1 MRIAYFHPA
10 SHRCA
15 AILLF
20 LLAFI
25 TRSAVAGLDHRVSQ
39 NTGGIYRYYDVPPY
53 ALLLTS
59 IGGALFL
66 GSEDRLGRTFWQ
78 SSEAYFVAQGA
89 TEILK
94 RATGRLRPSETD
106 DPNQW
111 HKGGHS
117 FPSGHVSSTAS
128 MIMPL
133 ILEYGKE
140 YRAVWGLAVLPAYEM
155 VARVKQR
162 AHWQSDVIA
171 AAALGTAIGWAEHSR
186 GPLII
191 RALPGGAFV
200 GFRRAF

>member
-1 MRIAYFHPA
+1 MHIAYPH
-10 SHRCA
+10 SVHCRHA

-20 LLAFI
+20 LLALV
-25 TRSAVAGLDHRVSQ
+25 TRTAFAGLDHRVSQ
-39 NTGGIYRYYDVPPY
+39 NTGGLYRYYDVPPY

-78 SSEAYFVAQGA
+78 SSEAYFIAQGA

-94 RATGRLRPSETD
+94 HATGRLRPSETD
-106 DPNQW
+106 NPNQW
-111 HKGGHS
+111 RKGGHS
-117 FPSGHVSSTAS
+117 FPSGHVSSTTA
-128 MIMPL
+128 MVTPL

-140 YRAVWGLAVLPAYEM
+140 HPAVWGLTVLPAYEM

-171 AAALGTAIGWAEHSR
+171 AAVLGVAVGWTEHSR

-191 RALPGGAFV
+191 RALPGGAFL
-200 GFRRAF
+200 GFRHSF